1 MDGRADA
8 VVLFGATGDLVRKKL
23 LPALY
28 QLARADRLGVPV
40 IGVARSAWDDERLR
54 VHARKA
60 VEESRARSTRPPPA
74 SWRQPVDARRRL
86 RRRGDVRAAGQPA
99 GGRAAAGVLP
109 GDPAVGV
116 P

>member
-40 IGVARSAWDDERLR
+40 IGVARSAWDDDRLR
-54 VHARKA
+54 QHARAA
-60 VEESRARSTRPPPA
+60 VEEIGGA
-74 SWRQPVDARRRL
+74 VDE
-86 RRRGDVRAAGQPA
+86 
-99 GGRAAAGVLP
+99 AAAGEAP
-109 GDPAVGV
+109 QHG
-116 P
+116 